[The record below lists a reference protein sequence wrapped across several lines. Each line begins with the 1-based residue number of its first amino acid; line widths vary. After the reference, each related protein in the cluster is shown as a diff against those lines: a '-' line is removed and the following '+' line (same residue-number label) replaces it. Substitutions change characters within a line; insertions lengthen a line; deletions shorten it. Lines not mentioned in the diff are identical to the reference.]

1 MIVESMDHLELK
13 KEVLRDFQKLR
24 ETTEERLAAA
34 YDKERRKFKI
44 EKTRSYSKV
53 YPVKTASKNN
63 WLIFINKAPAQE
75 IYKGFDSMNVCYVVY
90 FYTSTGLSVI
100 NIASGHL
107 ELYYGHFFKR
117 YNERMKL
124 GLTNTLDAVKK
135 YFANGGFGVYSVV
148 KKDGKDYSIGLS
160 GEGILLGEVIH
171 NRQWVINKTF
181 ISRDIMRSDQ
191 DATEKELMDT
201 LHNDILKALVTRQDD
216 AYKKSSNIIAALT
229 SVRGNIS

>member
-24 ETTEERLAAA
+24 GTTEDRLTTA

-44 EKTRSYSKV
+44 EKTRSYPKI

-75 IYKGFDSMNVCYVVY
+75 IYKGFDTMNVCYVVY
-90 FYTSTGLSVI
+90 FYASTGLSVI
-100 NIASGHL
+100 NIAPGHL

-124 GLTNTLDAVKK
+124 GLNNTLDAVKK
-135 YFANGGFGVYSVV
+135 YFANGGFGIYTVV
-148 KKDGKDYSIGLS
+148 KKDGKDYSIGVS
-160 GEGILLGEVIH
+160 REGILLGEAKH
-171 NRQWVINKTF
+171 NREWIINKTF

-191 DATEKELMDT
+191 DATEKKLINT
-201 LHNDILKALVTRQDD
+201 LYNDIMRALIIRQND
-216 AYKKSSNIIAALT
+216 AYKQSSNVIAALT
-229 SVRGNIS
+229 SLRGNIS